1 MKRSLPRIL
10 VLSAFL
16 GGIAL
21 SGIGGILNVPAQ
33 GFSGQAGAVPQAQQ
47 PATPSS
53 TASPS
58 PTSTLSPASTEAFV
72 APAARGTE
80 VFSASVYAF
89 IQAPSG
95 PVQSPY
101 VTVSGFQART
111 FAPTTQIVGTLNTA
125 DFTCPGSPCT
135 LPLQAG
141 ESRIAFRAILA
152 DGQASATVFARVFV
166 SQEADGYHVIIQSV
180 SQFFGSFSDACLK
193 IWEVPDDTKGPW
205 AEFPPFPYQLNTRV
219 TLHQLAARLIV
230 NGLVDTRDCPAGG
243 MSGDLSWPNGCGL
256 ERARDKMIEWQ
267 NLYDEAIW
275 SAAAEV
281 GIPPKI
287 LKTLIQIESQFW
299 PGNERYYVDEY
310 GLGQINELGVD
321 VLLRRDPTLYQQ
333 ACTGV
338 LTNCTT
344 PYISLSPVEQSMV
357 RGALL
362 KSQDAVCPT
371 CANGVD
377 LTKARQSITFIAQV
391 LRANCLQVHSILT
404 ARSAVS
410 DYESLWKFTLLAYH
424 SGLQCLEMAVKAVKK
439 ADQPVDW
446 AHVAD
451 QTLCGTGRKYV
462 TGFWGTLNQFD
473 NYLFTAGPS
482 PLVQF
487 SPVFA
492 TRTPIP
498 SPTPIL
504 SSAQVVVAVYLDA
517 NSNGTPEPT
526 EALNGIPVQ
535 LVFPDGRVLG
545 GITQQGQARFDL
557 SGERMGLEVIARLPG
572 LYREYRFFLPQQGTV
587 PVVFIFTQPILPRTL
602 P

>member
-10 VLSAFL
+10 VVAVFLS
-16 GGIAL
+16 GVAL
-21 SGIGGILNVPAQ
+21 SGIGSILNVPAQ
-33 GFSGQAGAVPQAQQ
+33 GVIEEARAAPQALQGAV
-47 PATPSS
+47 TS
-53 TASPS
+53 TASPRPS
-58 PTSTLSPASTEAFV
+58 PTLTPVSTEAFA
-72 APAARGTE
+72 APAPRGTE
-80 VFSASVYAF
+80 VFSPSVYAF
-89 IQAPSG
+89 IQAPQG
-95 PVQSPY
+95 PVSTPY

-111 FAPTTQIVGTLNTA
+111 FAPTTQVIGTVNTA
-125 DFTCPGSPCT
+125 EFSCPGSPCT
-135 LPLQAG
+135 IPLQTG

-166 SQEADGYHVIIQSV
+166 SQEADGYHVVIQSV
-180 SQFFGSFSDACLK
+180 SEFFGAFSDACLK
-193 IWEVPDDTKGPW
+193 IWQVKDETGPAW
-205 AEFPPFPYQLNTRV
+205 AEFPQFPYQLNTRV

-230 NGLVDTRDCPAGG
+230 NGIVDSRDCPAGG

-256 ERARDKMIEWQ
+256 EKARDKMIEWQ
-267 NLYDEAIW
+267 NLYDDAIW
-275 SAAAEV
+275 SSAAEV

-287 LKTLIQIESQFW
+287 IKTLIQIESQFW
-299 PGNERYYVDEY
+299 PGNERFYVDEY
-310 GLGQINELGVD
+310 GLGQVNELGVD

-344 PYISLSPVEQSMV
+344 PYISLSPVEQAMV

-377 LTKARQSITFIAQV
+377 LTKARQSVGFIAQV
-391 LRANCLQVHSILT
+391 LRANCLQVNSILT
-404 ARSAVS
+404 SRSATS
-410 DYESLWKFTLLAYH
+410 DYESLWKFTLFAYH
-424 SGLQCLEMAVKAVKK
+424 SGPQCLDMAVKEVKK
-439 ADQPVDW
+439 ANEPVDW

-451 QTLCGTGRKYV
+451 KTICGSGRKYV
-462 TGFWGTLNQFD
+462 SGFWTALTQFD
-473 NYLFTAGPS
+473 KYLFTGAPS
-482 PLVQF
+482 PLIQF

-504 SSAQVVVAVYLDA
+504 SRAKVVVAVYMDA
-517 NSNGTPEPT
+517 NGNGNPEPG

-535 LVFPDGRVLG
+535 IVFPDGRVLNG
-545 GITQQGQARFDL
+545 VTQNGQVTFDL
-557 SGERMGLEVIARLPG
+557 TGERKGLDMTATLPG
-572 LYREYRFFLPQQGTV
+572 LYRTYRFFLPEDGTV
-587 PVVFIFTQPILPRTL
+587 PVIFVFTQPILPRTL